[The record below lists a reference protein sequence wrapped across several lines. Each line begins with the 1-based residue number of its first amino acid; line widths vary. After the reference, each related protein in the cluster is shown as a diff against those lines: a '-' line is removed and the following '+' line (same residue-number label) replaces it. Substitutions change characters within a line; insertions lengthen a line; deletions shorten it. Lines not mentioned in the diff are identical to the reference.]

1 MRLHPDQLDAH
12 LKRSSTTPIYFVS
25 GDEPLQKLECIDL
38 IRKHYRDQ
46 GFDERIIFNVDK
58 SFNWN
63 SINEVTRNL
72 SLFSSRKIIEIRMP
86 SGKPGKEGSAALS
99 QLVAEPNPD
108 NLVLISR

>member
-1 MRLHPDQLDAH
+1 MRLRADQLEKQ

-38 IRKHYRDQ
+38 IRKHYRGQ
-46 GFDERIIFNVDK
+46 GYDERIIFNVDK

-72 SLFSSRKIIEIRMP
+72 SLFSSQRIIELRMGAP
-86 SGKPGKEGSAALS
+86 KPG
-99 QLVAEPNPD
+99 
-108 NLVLISR
+108 